1 MRRFSDWRKILIRSL
16 LEGFKMSFEIP
27 RVSSVLTASNYV
39 HEDTSRDTASDW
51 SFASLK
57 TRETLWGPHG
67 YHRYPAKFIP
77 QLVRRIIDT
86 YSYPG
91 DLVGD
96 TFVGSATTGI
106 EALRCGRRFWG
117 SDINPVALLIGRA
130 KCIPLLPAALEMVW
144 KQVTEQLKH
153 VQRIGHRPLSEKE
166 KEAILAIDI
175 AHASDEERFA
185 YWFPTEYQHALESIL
200 HKILMISDES
210 IRIFFLCGFS
220 NILRRSS
227 IWLSGST
234 KPQKDL
240 KKYLSD
246 PAEEF
251 HKQMQDMIKRNAL
264 YWTDLTIADFDPHL
278 VAERCY
284 LTPADAR
291 RLPLASGALDLLVT
305 SPPYATC
312 YEYNELHQLTQL
324 WFTRYHIFSSPQ
336 AEISYIGSKTISKR
350 NQQASHMNTTPSQ
363 RANGA
368 LAQLSSL
375 AHASKTSAIQRE
387 VRQLQYY
394 FQDMYAAMSE
404 SARVVANGKRMVLI
418 IGDSRRR
425 GITIPTSAALC
436 EMADTV
442 GLELEQRIVREV
454 PGRILVSTRD
464 MTTGRFSSR
473 PQSDGLAYSEEDIL
487 VFYKRAVQD
496 KSE

>member
-1 MRRFSDWRKILIRSL
+1 
-16 LEGFKMSFEIP
+16 MSFE
-27 RVSSVLTASNYV
+27 RQRASSVLI
-39 HEDTSRDTASDW
+39 TSEQIGETTSPNLDYDW

-57 TRETLWGPHG
+57 PNETLWGPHG

-86 YSYPG
+86 YSSPE

-106 EALRCGRRFWG
+106 EALRSKRHFWG

-130 KCIPLLPAALEMVW
+130 KCTPLQPEILDNTWHQLR
-144 KQVTEQLKH
+144 KQLKKVQH
-153 VQRIGHRPLSEKE
+153 VGRRPLSEKE
-166 KEAILAIDI
+166 KEIISAIDI
-175 AHASDEERFA
+175 ARASDEERFA
-185 YWFPTEYQHALESIL
+185 YWFPTEYQQALASIL
-200 HKILMISDES
+200 HEIMTISDEPF
-210 IRIFFLCGFS
+210 RIFFLCGFS

-240 KKYLSD
+240 SKYLSD

-251 HKQMQDMIKRNAL
+251 HKQMQDMIRRNAL
-264 YWTDLTIADFDPHL
+264 YWADLERAGTDPHRI
-278 VAERCY
+278 ANRY
-284 LTPADAR
+284 RLTQADAR
-291 RLPLASGALDLLVT
+291 HLPLVPGELDLLVT

-312 YEYNELHQLTQL
+312 YAYHELHQLTHL
-324 WFTRYHIFSSPQ
+324 WFTRYHIFSFPHT
-336 AEISYIGSKTISKR
+336 EVSYIGSKVVSKR
-350 NQQASHMNTTPSQ
+350 DQQVSDMKAIPSQ
-363 RANGA
+363 RANEA
-368 LAQLSSL
+368 LEQLSWL
-375 AHASKTSAIQRE
+375 ARTSRTSNILRE
-387 VRQLQYY
+387 VRQLRYY
-394 FQDMYAAMSE
+394 FQDMYATLCE
-404 SARVVANGKRMVLI
+404 SSRVIGTGKRMVLI

-436 EMADTV
+436 EIANTV

-473 PQSDGLAYSEEDIL
+473 PQSDGQAYSEEDIL
-487 VFYKRAVQD
+487 VFYKRSIEE
-496 KSE
+496 KSP

>member
-1 MRRFSDWRKILIRSL
+1 
-16 LEGFKMSFEIP
+16 MSFE
-27 RVSSVLTASNYV
+27 VQSASSVLIASNHV
-39 HEDTSRDTASDW
+39 DEDIYSDTANDW

-57 TRETLWGPHG
+57 TSETLWGPHG

-77 QLVRRIIDT
+77 QLVRRLIDT
-86 YSYPG
+86 YSCPG

-106 EALRCGRRFWG
+106 EALRSGRDFWG
-117 SDINPVALLIGRA
+117 SDVNPVALLIGRA
-130 KCIPLLPAALEMVW
+130 KCIPLLPAALNKAW
-144 KQVTEQLKH
+144 KQLTNQLKH
-153 VQRIGHRPLSEKE
+153 VQRIGRRPLSVKE

-185 YWFPTEYQHALESIL
+185 YWFPAEHQRALESLLHEIL
-200 HKILMISDES
+200 VISDES

-240 KKYLSD
+240 MKYLCD

-251 HKQMQDMIKRNAL
+251 HKHLQDMIRRNAL
-264 YWTDLTIADFDPHL
+264 YWTDLATAHIDPHH
-278 VAERCY
+278 VTERCR
-284 LTPADAR
+284 LIQADAR
-291 RLPLASGALDLLVT
+291 CLPLASEALDLLVT

-312 YEYNELHQLTQL
+312 YAYNELHQLTQL

-336 AEISYIGSKTISKR
+336 AEIAYIGSKAVSKR
-350 NQQASHMNTTPSQ
+350 NQQANHTIATPSQ
-363 RANGA
+363 QANGA
-368 LAQLSSL
+368 LAQLDSL
-375 AHASKTSAIQRE
+375 ASAPNATVIQRE
-387 VRQLQYY
+387 VRQLDYY
-394 FQDMYAAMSE
+394 FQDMYAALHE
-404 SARVVANGKRMVLI
+404 SARVVASRKRLVLI

-425 GITIPTSAALC
+425 GITIPTSTALC
-436 EMADTV
+436 EMADSV
-442 GLELEQRIVREV
+442 GFELEQRIVREV

-473 PQSDGLAYSEEDIL
+473 LQSDGQAYSEEDIL
-487 VFYKRAVQD
+487 VFSKRPV
-496 KSE
+496 

>member
-1 MRRFSDWRKILIRSL
+1 
-16 LEGFKMSFEIP
+16 MSFEMHRTP
-27 RVSSVLTASNYV
+27 SVLTASN
-39 HEDTSRDTASDW
+39 HAGEDISTDPDNDW

-57 TRETLWGPHG
+57 PSATLWGPHG

-86 YSYPG
+86 CSCPE

-106 EALRCGRRFWG
+106 EALRSGRRFWG
-117 SDINPVALLIGRA
+117 SDVNPVALLIGRA
-130 KCIPLLPAALEMVW
+130 KCIPLLPEALDKVW
-144 KQVTEQLKH
+144 KQITEQLKH
-153 VQRIGHRPLSEKE
+153 VQRIGRRPLSVQE

-175 AHASDEERFA
+175 ARASDEERFA
-185 YWFPTEYQHALESIL
+185 YWFPAEYQRALESIL
-200 HKILMISDES
+200 HEILVISDES

-251 HKQMQDMIKRNAL
+251 HKHMQDMIRRNAL
-264 YWTDLTIADFDPHL
+264 YWTDLTKAHIDPHH
-278 VAERCY
+278 VAERCR
-284 LTPADAR
+284 LSQADAR
-291 RLPLASGALDLLVT
+291 YLPLASGALDLLVT

-312 YEYNELHQLTQL
+312 YEYNELHQLTHL

-350 NQQASHMNTTPSQ
+350 NQQANHLNAAPSQ
-363 RANGA
+363 QANGA
-368 LAQLSSL
+368 LEQLSSL
-375 AHASKTSAIQRE
+375 ASASNASAIQRE

-394 FQDMYAAMSE
+394 FQDMYAALYE
-404 SARVVANGKRMVLI
+404 SARVVASGKRMVLI

-436 EMADTV
+436 EMADSV
-442 GLELEQRIVREV
+442 GFELEQRIVREV

-473 PQSDGLAYSEEDIL
+473 PQSDGQAYSEEDIL
-487 VFYKRAVQD
+487 VFYKRPV
-496 KSE
+496 

>member
-1 MRRFSDWRKILIRSL
+1 MSSEIRRT
-16 LEGFKMSFEIP
+16 
-27 RVSSVLTASNYV
+27 SSVFTTLDRGG
-39 HEDTSRDTASDW
+39 DTTLDYDDW

-57 TRETLWGPHG
+57 PNETLWGTHG

-86 YSYPG
+86 YSCPG

-106 EALRCGRRFWG
+106 EALRSGRHFWG

-130 KCIPLLPAALEMVW
+130 KCTPLASEVLDDTW
-144 KQVTEQLKH
+144 KHLKMRLKH
-153 VQRIGHRPLSEKE
+153 VQRIGRRPLSEKE
-166 KEAILAIDI
+166 KEVISAIDI
-175 AHASDEERFA
+175 ARASDEERFT
-185 YWFPTEYQHALESIL
+185 YWFPAAYQHALESIL
-200 HKILMISDES
+200 QEILLIGDEPS
-210 IRIFFLCGFS
+210 RVFFLCGFS

-240 KKYLSD
+240 TKNLSD

-251 HKQMQDMIKRNAL
+251 HKQMQDMIRRNAL
-264 YWTDLTIADFDPHL
+264 YWADLEMVGTDPQH
-278 VAERCY
+278 VATKCY
-284 LTPADAR
+284 LTQADAR
-291 RLPLASGALDLLVT
+291 HLPLVSGALDLLVT

-312 YEYNELHQLTQL
+312 YAYNELHQLTHL
-324 WFTRYHIFSSPQ
+324 WFTRYHIFPSAY
-336 AEISYIGSKTISKR
+336 AEISYIGSKMVSKR
-350 NQQASHMNTTPSQ
+350 DQQTNNIEVTPSQ
-363 RANGA
+363 QANKT

-375 AHASKTSAIQRE
+375 ANTSHPSKILRE

-394 FQDMYAAMSE
+394 FQDMYAALHEAS
-404 SARVVANGKRMVLI
+404 RVIGSGKRMVLI

-473 PQSDGLAYSEEDIL
+473 PQSDGQAYPEEDIL
-487 VFYKRAVQD
+487 IFYKRPD
-496 KSE
+496 

>member
-1 MRRFSDWRKILIRSL
+1 
-16 LEGFKMSFEIP
+16 MSFEIQKA
-27 RVSSVLTASNYV
+27 SSVLVALDQVDGS
-39 HEDTSRDTASDW
+39 TSLDVENDW

-57 TRETLWGPHG
+57 PNETLWGPHG

-86 YSYPG
+86 YSCPG

-106 EALRCGRRFWG
+106 EALRSRRHFWG

-130 KCIPLLPAALEMVW
+130 KCTPLMPEALDNTW
-144 KQVTEQLKH
+144 KQLSKRLKH
-153 VQRIGHRPLSEKE
+153 VQRVGRRPLSEKE
-166 KEAILAIDI
+166 KEVISAIDV
-175 AHASDEERFA
+175 AYASDKERFA
-185 YWFPTEYQHALESIL
+185 YWFPAAYQCALESIL
-200 HKILMISDES
+200 YEILLIGDEPF
-210 IRIFFLCGFS
+210 RVFFLCGFS

-240 KKYLSD
+240 TKYLSD

-251 HKQMQDMIKRNAL
+251 HKQMQDMIRRNAL
-264 YWTDLTIADFDPHL
+264 YWADLKMAGTDPHH
-278 VAERCY
+278 VAARCR
-284 LTPADAR
+284 LTQADAR
-291 RLPLASGALDLLVT
+291 HLPLVSGALDLLVT

-312 YEYNELHQLTQL
+312 YAYNELHQLTHL
-324 WFTRYHIFSSPQ
+324 WFTRYHIFSSTQ
-336 AEISYIGSKTISKR
+336 AEVSYIGSKTISKR
-350 NQQASHMNTTPSQ
+350 DQQASDMEATPSQ
-363 RANGA
+363 QANGA

-375 AHASKTSAIQRE
+375 AHASQTSKILRE
-387 VRQLQYY
+387 ARQLQYY
-394 FQDMYAAMSE
+394 FQDMYAALHE
-404 SARVVANGKRMVLI
+404 SSRVIGSGKRMVLI

-442 GLELEQRIVREV
+442 GFELEQRIVREV

-473 PQSDGLAYSEEDIL
+473 PQSDGQAYSEEDIL
-487 VFYKRAVQD
+487 VFFKRPV
-496 KSE
+496 KVEE